1 MEISTEMEKGSVV
14 IRCGKDME
22 RNLMIHLPFW
32 GRDARVFRNQMEQK
46 VKQHQGY
53 VQLSP
58 CRKGEEIRLELP
70 VRLRLVTNEE
80 NDHLVNLACGPYL
93 LAAISDQPGIPG
105 ASAFGS
111 VPAGWAAISLYGK
124 GTEIRS
130 LPGGRP
136 GTGTLIF

>member
-1 MEISTEMEKGSVV
+1 MEKGSVV
-14 IRCGKDME
+14 IRRGKDME

-93 LAAISDQPGIPG
+93 LAAISDSREFLELPPLDQFRPDGQPFHFMAKGLK
-105 ASAFGS
+105 F
-111 VPAGWAAISLYGK
+111 VPFPEVDLEPAHLYFK
-124 GTEIRS
+124 R
-130 LPGGRP
+130 
-136 GTGTLIF
+136 